1 MAGLTG
7 KNPAESHKSLLR
19 VNDDTNGI
27 DATAENI
34 TDGEGTASAL
44 NLSDDQMLIKPVND
58 ENTAA
63 LFVRAKA
70 GTPLLAVDTTNSV
83 VKAGVGQFNVLIQ
96 YAYFGA
102 TSQATTANAA
112 GYHYPLQFNCASIGL
127 SDASADQLN
136 IFGNGTDPATSVTT
150 AEASDQRASNLVS
163 YMMYVPDNIYI
174 DAIYSVEGAD
184 AATGDTTRFH
194 CMSYTFTSGS
204 TSCLTSGTL
213 IAHSDDE
220 TNAGSEQ
227 VYLNTWNMD
236 SNTVAAGKVLIC
248 TFEPVSVNSD
258 YAYTVT
264 IKYHLV

>member
-1 MAGLTG
+1 MAGLKSTTIASG
-7 KNPAESHKSLLR
+7 YKSLIRIDDNSGVSGTPIR
-19 VNDDTNGI
+19 V
-27 DATAENI
+27 
-34 TDGEGTASAL
+34 TDGEGDSTALKISNVGLQVIPASADGDVFRVYSKDL
-44 NLSDDQMLIKPVND
+44 GDLLRINSSTNFATILGNYVN
-58 ENTAA
+58 T
-63 LFVRAKA
+63 
-70 GTPLLAVDTTNSV
+70 
-83 VKAGVGQFNVLIQ
+83 Q

-102 TSQATTANAA
+102 TSQATTANTA

-150 AEASDQRASNLVS
+150 AEASDQRASNLVP